1 MKLQGRLL
9 LLLLVVSLARACFNK
24 TNLNKKEGE
33 YEFEVKR
40 ENNSAPAINAGSQ
53 GSVLDDASV
62 DECSRTWFVWKN
74 GTCTFGEG
82 LDGIVKIESNEVM
95 ILDCYSMT
103 TDTTGNKT
111 VVGQCFF
118 NCANLTNSKLDLI
131 YHRVAKYVI
140 DLNETCSY
148 LHRTG
153 TLCGECMRDYV
164 PTAYSYSMECIKC
177 SHTHHN
183 WLKYVAVAF
192 LPLTVFMIFVLVFRV
207 SVSSPKLL
215 ALVFAFQNFSAPVN
229 MRILVAS
236 EQYFTAVGKFAFQT
250 MSVLYGVWNLDFFRT
265 ILNRVCLN
273 VSTLQVLALDY
284 LVAVYPMLVM
294 AIAYVLVELHG
305 YGFRPVLYVWRPF
318 HYFFARFRRQWDIQ
332 HSIMDAFVTFFI
344 LSTTKFL
351 SVSFDLLIPTMLY
364 TPDGTPIGLYLYYD
378 ANVRYFHGHHL
389 PYALLALT
397 VLTVFIVLPLTL
409 LTFYPC
415 RLFQKCLMKCK
426 LHNTTLISFVHMFQQ
441 YYRDGRNGTMDCR
454 LFAGFYFVVRICTF
468 LIYALTLNDI
478 SYLCLACFAI
488 LLAIFLLVVQ
498 PYKKE
503 YEFFNTGDVLII
515 LLQAIFMASVA
526 FWSMA
531 MMKDKRSISG
541 ARVIVGMSCYIPF
554 LCLLI
559 IIIHRIYKNK
569 LLSAH
574 HEILCPPCHRYI
586 SEDIIP
592 DRVSHPNDY
601 LDSFG
606 YVRATTD
613 TG

>member
-1 MKLQGRLL
+1 MKLQMRLL
-9 LLLLVVSLARACFNK
+9 PLFLVCSAKACIVTK
-24 TNLNKKEGE
+24 ETLNKREGE

-40 ENNSAPAINAGSQ
+40 EDSSAPAIHAGSE
-53 GSVLDDASV
+53 GSVLDDANV
-62 DECSRTWFVWKN
+62 DDCSRTWFVWGN
-74 GTCTFGEG
+74 GTCTFGDG
-82 LDGIVKIESNEVM
+82 LDGIVKVESNEVM
-95 ILDCYSMT
+95 ILDCYCITADRTS
-103 TDTTGNKT
+103 NKT

-118 NCANLTNSKLDLI
+118 NCDNLTRSNSDLI
-131 YHRVAKYVI
+131 YHRVAKYVS

-153 TLCGECMRDYV
+153 TLCGECMHGYV
-164 PTAYSYSMECIKC
+164 PPAYSYSMECIKC

-192 LPLTVFMIFVLVFRV
+192 LPLTVFMIIILVFIV

-215 ALVFAFQNFSAPVN
+215 ALVFAIQIFSAPVN

-236 EQYFTAVGKFAFQT
+236 EQYFTHVGKFAFQT

-265 ILNRVCLN
+265 ILNGVCLN

-351 SVSFDLLIPTMLY
+351 SVSFDILIPTRLY
-364 TPDGTPIGLYLYYD
+364 SPDGTPIGLYLYYD
-378 ANVRYFHGHHL
+378 ANVRYFHCHHL

-397 VLTVFIVLPLTL
+397 VLTVFILLPLTL
-409 LTFYPC
+409 LTLYPC

-426 LHNTTLISFVHMFQQ
+426 LHNTTLISFVHTFQQ
-441 YYRDGRNGTMDCR
+441 YYKDGRSGTIDCCW
-454 LFAGFYFVVRICTF
+454 FAGFYFVVQICNF
-468 LIYALTLNDI
+468 LIYALTLNYI
-478 SYLCLACFAI
+478 SCLFLACFAI
-488 LLAIFLLVVQ
+488 LLAMFLLFVQ
-498 PYKKE
+498 PYKKD
-503 YEFFNTGDVLII
+503 YAFFNTGDVLVI
-515 LLQAIFMASVA
+515 LLQAIITASVA
-526 FWSMA
+526 FWSMTT
-531 MMKDKRSISG
+531 MKDKRSISG
-541 ARVIVGMSCYIPF
+541 TSVLVGMSCYIPF

-569 LLSAH
+569 LFSAH
-574 HEILCPPCHRYI
+574 HEILCPPCHRNI

-601 LDSFG
+601 RDSFG
-606 YVRATTD
+606 YVRARTD